1 MAKLIFKCS
10 YIKGKRSGNFVRYI
24 ATRDGV
30 EKFISYVD
38 GRPKSQGLFS
48 DSDDPPVLNRVMK
61 ELAAHDG
68 VIFTPVISLRPEDAA
83 RLGYDSPKAWQT
95 LLRAHAQTFAQQM
108 GLPLESLRW
117 VAAFHNEPTHPHC
130 HAVMYSTSRQPYLTR
145 RGIDNIRSALAKD
158 IFKQD
163 LMHIY
168 EQQTVHRDD
177 LRHAAKELV
186 QQHENPVLEDLLQQL
201 AGQLREHKGKKVYAF
216 LSPAAKATVNLVVD
230 ELAKDPQIAQ
240 LYDLWYEQREAVLST
255 YASDFPERV
264 ALSENEVFK
273 SIKNAVVA
281 EAAKLQFEQHKQAA
295 QQNGADNLALGSL
308 RLLGQ
313 LANIIENDID
323 NTPAQAHADSKLRL
337 EIAKKK
343 LDSGLRLS

>member
-1 MAKLIFKCS
+1 MARLIFKCS

-38 GRPKSQGLFS
+38 GRAKSQGLFS
-48 DSDDPPVLNRVMK
+48 DSDESPVLNRVMK

-108 GLPLESLRW
+108 GVPLEDLRW

-130 HAVMYSTSRQPYLTR
+130 HAVMYSTGRQPYLTR

-163 LMHIY
+163 LLHNY

-177 LRHAAKELV
+177 LRHAAKEHIGS
-186 QQHENPVLEDLLQQL
+186 QQDLLRQL
-201 AGQLREHKGKKVYAF
+201 AKQLREHKGKKVYAY
-216 LSPAAKATVNLVVD
+216 LSPEAKTTVNRIVN
-230 ELAKDPQIAQ
+230 ELTKDPHIAQ
-240 LYDLWYEQREAVLST
+240 LYDLWYEQREAVLAT
-255 YASDFPERV
+255 YASDMPERV
-264 ALSENEVFK
+264 ALSENEVFR
-273 SIKNAVVA
+273 SIKNAVIA
-281 EAAKLQFEQHKQAA
+281 EAAKLSFEQSKPTT
-295 QQNGADNLALGSL
+295 QQNRADNLALGSL

-313 LANIIENDID
+313 LARIIENDID
-323 NTPAQAHADSKLRL
+323 DMPAQVQTDSKLL
-337 EIAKKK
+337 TEIRNKKEQT
-343 LDSGLRLS
+343 GLRLG

>member
-10 YIKGKRSGNFVRYI
+10 YIKGKRSRNFVRYI
-24 ATRDGV
+24 ATREGV
-30 EKFISYVD
+30 EKYISYVD

-48 DSDDPPVLNRVMK
+48 DANEPPVLNRVMK
-61 ELAAHDG
+61 ELAAHND
-68 VIFTPVISLRPEDAA
+68 VIFTPVISLRPEDAV

-108 GLPLESLRW
+108 GVPLENLRW

-130 HAVMYSTSRQPYLTR
+130 HAVMYSTGRQPYLTR
-145 RGIDNIRSALAKD
+145 RGIDNIRSALARD

-163 LMHIY
+163 LMQVY
-168 EQQTVHRDD
+168 EQQTTHRDD

-186 QQHENPVLEDLLQQL
+186 QQHGDPVVEDLLHQL
-201 AGQLREHKGKKVYAF
+201 AGQLRDHKGKKVYAY
-216 LSPAAKATVNLVVD
+216 LSPAMKATVNRVVD
-230 ELAKDPQIAQ
+230 ELAKDPHVAQ
-240 LYDLWYEQREAVLST
+240 LYDLWYEQREAVLAT
-255 YASDFPERV
+255 YASTFPERI

-313 LANIIENDID
+313 LANIIESDID
-323 NTPAQAHADSKLRL
+323 NTPAQVQTDSKLRL

-343 LDSGLRLS
+343 QEQGLRI

>member
-10 YIKGKRSGNFVRYI
+10 YIKSKRSGNFVRYI

-48 DSDDPPVLNRVMK
+48 DSDEPPVLNRVMK

-68 VIFTPVISLRPEDAA
+68 VIFTPIISLRPEDAA

-108 GLPLESLRW
+108 GVPLEDLRW

-130 HAVMYSTSRQPYLTR
+130 HAVMYSTGRQPYLTR
-145 RGIDNIRSALAKD
+145 RGIDNIRSALARD

-168 EQQTVHRDD
+168 EQQTTHRND

-186 QQHENPVLEDLLQQL
+186 RQHGNPMIEDLLQQL
-201 AGQLREHKGKKVYAF
+201 AEQLREHRGKKMYAF
-216 LSPAAKATVNLVVD
+216 LSPTAKATVNLVVD
-230 ELAKDPQIAQ
+230 ELAKDPHIAQ
-240 LYDLWYEQREAVLST
+240 LYSLWYEQREAVLST
-255 YASDFPERV
+255 YASAFPERV
-264 ALSENEVFK
+264 ALSENDAFK
-273 SIKNAVVA
+273 TIKNAVIA
-281 EAAKLQFEQHKQAA
+281 EAAKLSFEQHKLSA
-295 QQNGADNLALGSL
+295 QQNDVSGVALGSL

-313 LANIIENDID
+313 LANIIESDID
-323 NTPAQAHADSKLRL
+323 NMPAQVQADSKLRL

-343 LDSGLRLS
+343 QEQGLKM